1 MALDAIAEF
10 VVRTVGPLVF
20 ELLFVRVFYW
30 PGWFVLRLVTL
41 GRCPPAGGVRRGR
54 ELVAVFG
61 FAVLLLGLTIALD
74 LTRGP
79 A

>member
-1 MALDAIAEF
+1 MALDAIAGF
-10 VVRTVGPLVF
+10 VVRTVGPLVL

-30 PGWFVLRLVTL
+30 PGWFVLRIVTL
-41 GRCPPAGGVRRGR
+41 GRYPPADGVRHGR

-61 FAVLLLGLTIALD
+61 FAVLLLGLTIAFD
-74 LTRGP
+74 FARGP